1 MRKLS
6 AVVMCCLLAS
16 GALGSITSVDA
27 LSINKTSQV
36 RVNKLETKSNKE
48 KTVKYDMIVDSKFSG
63 ENGGEVEGIKTFKTV
78 QDSIN
83 AVSKNN
89 PNEVTIFI
97 KNGTY
102 KEKLTIDKPNI
113 TLIGEDRDKTKLT
126 YDVANASINP
136 DTGKAYGTGGSAS
149 ITIKYSATNFSAKN
163 ITMANEFVEGT
174 FNGSGEQAVAV
185 NNQADKSMF
194 VNCKFIGNQDTLLT
208 EAPGV
213 TIDENNPLPPVS
225 QLKKTRQYYY
235 KCEIQGDVDFIF
247 GRAQAVFDDCDI
259 LSLNRGSKSNNGYIT
274 AASTWENF
282 KYGYLITNSRLLG
295 EEGIAPNSVSL
306 GRPWHPNN
314 YKEANAR
321 VAYINCYMGE
331 HISTKG
337 WEDMSGFKAE
347 DADFFEYGS
356 YGPGAKSSDTRRVL
370 TKAEAS
376 KYTMENV
383 FSDGYD
389 TPWIPVVNAEEL
401 LPPKLTVEN
410 ELPEKVTNENL
421 KFIATLNK
429 DCKVNI
435 TLNGDSVLSSD
446 YKANDKIEKE
456 IKLTEGNNTIIVNL
470 EDKFGKTAKETF
482 KVYYDKQWSDD
493 LFTVSLVKVVD
504 TKTNK
509 KIRKI
514 SAGTTVQVNVEVK
527 NNSLLSQ
534 DGTLVIGLFD
544 KNNNMTSYTMV
555 EDSYDGQ
562 ETISAEAIFNI
573 PKDSTYSIKVF
584 MKK

>member
-1 MRKLS
+1 MKKLK
-6 AVVMCCLLAS
+6 AVVMCCLVAS

-27 LSINKTSQV
+27 LSTSKTNQV
-36 RVNKLETKSNKE
+36 KVNKLEKKSNK
-48 KTVKYDMIVDSKFSG
+48 TIKYDMIVDSKFSG
-63 ENGGEVEGIKTFKTV
+63 ENGTEVDGVKTFKTI
-78 QDSIN
+78 QSCID
-83 AVSKNN
+83 AVPKKS
-89 PNEVTIFI
+89 PNKVTIFI

-102 KEKLTIDKPNI
+102 KEKLKIDKQNI
-113 TLIGEDRDKTKLT
+113 SLIGEDRDKTILT

-136 DTGKAYGTGGSAS
+136 ETGKTYGTGGSAS
-149 ITIKYSATNFSAKN
+149 VTITYNATNFSAEN

-185 NNQADKSMF
+185 SNQADKSVF
-194 VNCKFIGNQDTLLT
+194 VNCKLIGNQDTLLT

-259 LSLNRGSKSNNGYIT
+259 VSLNRGSKSNNGYIT

-282 KYGYLITNSRLLG
+282 KYGYLIINSRLLG

-337 WEDMSGFKAE
+337 WDDMSGFKAE

-356 YGPGAKSSDTRRVL
+356 YGPGAKVSDTRRVL
-370 TKAEAS
+370 TDEQARE
-376 KYTMENV
+376 YTIANV
-383 FSDGYD
+383 FSYGYD
-389 TPWIPVVNAEEL
+389 SEWIPEIVAPV
-401 LPPKLTVEN
+401 LTLKSEIPN
-410 ELPEKVTNENL
+410 KVTNENL
-421 KFIATLNK
+421 EFIATVDKEAQVSIDLNNK
-429 DCKVNI
+429 N
-435 TLNGDSVLSSD
+435 VLSKS
-446 YKANDKIEKE
+446 YKANEE
-456 IKLTEGNNTIIVNL
+456 IKTDLTFIEGENTITVNIK
-470 EDKFGKTAKETF
+470 DKLGRTVSKTF
-482 KVYYDKQWSDD
+482 NVYYDKQWSDD
-493 LFTVSLVKVVD
+493 LFTVSVVKVID

-514 SAGTTVQVNVEVK
+514 SSGTTVQVDVQVK
-527 NNSLLSQ
+527 NNSLLNQ
-534 DGTLVIGLFD
+534 EGTLVIGLFD
-544 KNNNMTSYTMV
+544 GNDNMTSYTIV
-555 EDSYDGQ
+555 KDSYDGE
-562 ETISAEAIFNI
+562 ETINAQAIFNI
-573 PKDSTYSIKVF
+573 PKDSKYSVKAYIK
-584 MKK
+584 K

>member
-1 MRKLS
+1 MKKLK
-6 AVVMCCLLAS
+6 AVVMCCLVAS

-27 LSINKTSQV
+27 LSTSKTNQV
-36 RVNKLETKSNKE
+36 KVNRLEKKSNK
-48 KTVKYDMIVDSKFSG
+48 TIKYDMIVDSKFSG
-63 ENGGEVEGIKTFKTV
+63 ENGTEVDGVKTFKTI
-78 QDSIN
+78 QSCID
-83 AVSKNN
+83 AVPKKS
-89 PNEVTIFI
+89 PNKVTIFI

-102 KEKLTIDKPNI
+102 KEKLKIDKQNI
-113 TLIGEDRDKTKLT
+113 SLIGEDRDKTILT

-136 DTGKAYGTGGSAS
+136 ETGKTYGTGGSAS
-149 ITIKYSATNFSAKN
+149 VTITYNATNFSAEN

-185 NNQADKSMF
+185 SNQADKSVF
-194 VNCKFIGNQDTLLT
+194 VNCKLIGNQDTLLT

-259 LSLNRGSKSNNGYIT
+259 VSLNRGSKSNNGYIT

-282 KYGYLITNSRLLG
+282 KYGYLIINSRLLG

-337 WEDMSGFKAE
+337 WDDMSGFKAE

-356 YGPGAKSSDTRRVL
+356 YGPGAKVSDTRRVL
-370 TKAEAS
+370 TDEQARE
-376 KYTMENV
+376 YTIANV
-383 FSDGYD
+383 FSYGYD
-389 TPWIPVVNAEEL
+389 SEWIPEIVAPV
-401 LPPKLTVEN
+401 LTLKSEIPN
-410 ELPEKVTNENL
+410 KVTNENL
-421 KFIATLNK
+421 EFIATVDKEAQVSIDLNNK
-429 DCKVNI
+429 N
-435 TLNGDSVLSSD
+435 VLSKS
-446 YKANDKIEKE
+446 YKANEE
-456 IKLTEGNNTIIVNL
+456 IKTDLTFIEGENTITVNIK
-470 EDKFGKTAKETF
+470 DKLGRTVSKTF
-482 KVYYDKQWSDD
+482 NVYYDKQWSDD
-493 LFTVSLVKVVD
+493 LFTVSVVKVID

-514 SAGTTVQVNVEVK
+514 SSGTTIQVDVQVK
-527 NNSLLSQ
+527 NNSLLNQ
-534 DGTLVIGLFD
+534 EGTLVIGLFD
-544 KNNNMTSYTMV
+544 GNDNMTSYTIV
-555 EDSYDGQ
+555 KDSYDGE
-562 ETISAEAIFNI
+562 ETINAQAIFNI
-573 PKDSTYSIKVF
+573 PKDSKYSVKAYIK
-584 MKK
+584 K

>member
-1 MRKLS
+1 MKKLK
-6 AVVMCCLLAS
+6 AVVMCCLVAS

-27 LSINKTSQV
+27 LSTSKTNQV
-36 RVNKLETKSNKE
+36 KVNKLEKKSNK
-48 KTVKYDMIVDSKFSG
+48 TIKYDMIVDSKFSG
-63 ENGGEVEGIKTFKTV
+63 ENGTEVDGVKTFKTI
-78 QDSIN
+78 QSCID
-83 AVSKNN
+83 AVPKKS
-89 PNEVTIFI
+89 PNKVTIFI

-102 KEKLTIDKPNI
+102 KEKLKIDKQNI
-113 TLIGEDRDKTKLT
+113 SLIGEDRDKTILT

-136 DTGKAYGTGGSAS
+136 ETGKTYGTGGSAS
-149 ITIKYSATNFSAKN
+149 VTITYNATNFSAEN

-185 NNQADKSMF
+185 SNQADKSVF
-194 VNCKFIGNQDTLLT
+194 VNCKLIGNQDTLLT

-259 LSLNRGSKSNNGYIT
+259 VSLNRGSKSNNGYIT

-282 KYGYLITNSRLLG
+282 KYGYLIINSRLLG

-337 WEDMSGFKAE
+337 WDDMSGFKAE

-356 YGPGAKSSDTRRVL
+356 YGPGAKVSDTRIVL
-370 TKAEAS
+370 TDEQARE
-376 KYTMENV
+376 YTIANV
-383 FSDGYD
+383 FSYGYD
-389 TPWIPVVNAEEL
+389 SEWIPEIVAPV
-401 LPPKLTVEN
+401 LTLKSEIPN
-410 ELPEKVTNENL
+410 KVTNENL
-421 KFIATLNK
+421 EFIATVDKEAQVSIDLNNK
-429 DCKVNI
+429 N
-435 TLNGDSVLSSD
+435 VLSKS
-446 YKANDKIEKE
+446 YKANEE
-456 IKLTEGNNTIIVNL
+456 IKTDLTFIEGENTITVNIK
-470 EDKFGKTAKETF
+470 DKLGRTVSKTF
-482 KVYYDKQWSDD
+482 NVYYDKQWSDD
-493 LFTVSLVKVVD
+493 LFTVSVVKVID

-514 SAGTTVQVNVEVK
+514 SSGTTIQVDVQVK
-527 NNSLLSQ
+527 NNSLLNQ
-534 DGTLVIGLFD
+534 EGTLVIGLFD
-544 KNNNMTSYTMV
+544 ENDNMTSYTIV
-555 EDSYDGQ
+555 KDSYDGE
-562 ETISAEAIFNI
+562 ETINAQAIFNI
-573 PKDSTYSIKVF
+573 PKDSKYSVKAYIK
-584 MKK
+584 K

>member
-1 MRKLS
+1 MKKLK
-6 AVVMCCLLAS
+6 AVVMCCLVAS

-27 LSINKTSQV
+27 LSTSKTNQV
-36 RVNKLETKSNKE
+36 KVNKLEKKSNK
-48 KTVKYDMIVDSKFSG
+48 TIKYDMIVDSKFSG
-63 ENGGEVEGIKTFKTV
+63 ENGTEVDGVKTFKTI
-78 QDSIN
+78 QSCID
-83 AVSKNN
+83 AVPKKS
-89 PNEVTIFI
+89 PNKVTIFI

-102 KEKLTIDKPNI
+102 KEKLKIDKQNI
-113 TLIGEDRDKTKLT
+113 SLIGEDRDKTILT

-136 DTGKAYGTGGSAS
+136 ETGKTYGTGGSAS
-149 ITIKYSATNFSAKN
+149 VTITYNATNFSAEN

-185 NNQADKSMF
+185 SNQADKSVF
-194 VNCKFIGNQDTLLT
+194 VNCKLIGNQDTLLT

-259 LSLNRGSKSNNGYIT
+259 VSLNRGSKSNNGYIT

-282 KYGYLITNSRLLG
+282 KYGYLIINSRLLG

-331 HISTKG
+331 HITTKG
-337 WEDMSGFKAE
+337 WDDMSGFKAE

-356 YGPGAKSSDTRRVL
+356 YGPGAKVSDTRRVL
-370 TKAEAS
+370 TDEQARE
-376 KYTMENV
+376 YTIANV
-383 FSDGYD
+383 FSYGYD
-389 TPWIPVVNAEEL
+389 SEWIPEIVAPV
-401 LPPKLTVEN
+401 LTLKSEIPN
-410 ELPEKVTNENL
+410 KVTNENL
-421 KFIATLNK
+421 EFIATVDKEAQVSIDLNNK
-429 DCKVNI
+429 N
-435 TLNGDSVLSSD
+435 VLSKS
-446 YKANDKIEKE
+446 YKANEE
-456 IKLTEGNNTIIVNL
+456 IKTDLTFIEGENTITVNIK
-470 EDKFGKTAKETF
+470 DKLGRTVSKTF
-482 KVYYDKQWSDD
+482 NVYYDKQWSDD
-493 LFTVSLVKVVD
+493 LFTVSVVKVID

-514 SAGTTVQVNVEVK
+514 SSGTTIQVDVQVK
-527 NNSLLSQ
+527 NNSLLNQ
-534 DGTLVIGLFD
+534 EGTLVIGLFD
-544 KNNNMTSYTMV
+544 GNDNMTSYTIV
-555 EDSYDGQ
+555 KDSYDGE
-562 ETISAEAIFNI
+562 ETINAQAIFNI
-573 PKDSTYSIKVF
+573 PKDSKYSVKAYIK
-584 MKK
+584 K

>member
-1 MRKLS
+1 MKKLK
-6 AVVMCCLLAS
+6 AVVMCCLVAS

-27 LSINKTSQV
+27 LSTSKTNQV
-36 RVNKLETKSNKE
+36 KVNKLEKKSNK
-48 KTVKYDMIVDSKFSG
+48 TIKYDMIVDSKFSG
-63 ENGGEVEGIKTFKTV
+63 ENGTEVDGVKTFKTI
-78 QDSIN
+78 QSCID
-83 AVSKNN
+83 AVPKKS
-89 PNEVTIFI
+89 PNKVTIFI

-102 KEKLTIDKPNI
+102 KEKLKIDKQNI
-113 TLIGEDRDKTKLT
+113 SLIGEDRDKTILT

-136 DTGKAYGTGGSAS
+136 ETGKTYGTGGSAS
-149 ITIKYSATNFSAKN
+149 VTITYNATNFSAEN

-185 NNQADKSMF
+185 SNQADKSVF
-194 VNCKFIGNQDTLLT
+194 VNCKLIGNQDTLLT

-259 LSLNRGSKSNNGYIT
+259 VSLNRGSKSNNGYIT

-282 KYGYLITNSRLLG
+282 KYGYLIINSRLLG

-337 WEDMSGFKAE
+337 WDDMSGFKAE

-356 YGPGAKSSDTRRVL
+356 YGPGAKVSDTRRVL
-370 TKAEAS
+370 TDEQERE
-376 KYTMENV
+376 YTIANV
-383 FSDGYD
+383 FSYGYD
-389 TPWIPVVNAEEL
+389 SEWIPEIVAPV
-401 LPPKLTVEN
+401 LTLKSKIPN
-410 ELPEKVTNENL
+410 KVTNENL
-421 KFIATLNK
+421 EFISTVDKEAQVSRDLNNK
-429 DCKVNI
+429 N
-435 TLNGDSVLSSD
+435 VLSKS
-446 YKANDKIEKE
+446 YKANEE
-456 IKLTEGNNTIIVNL
+456 IKTDLTFIEGENTITVNIK
-470 EDKFGKTAKETF
+470 DKLGRTVSKTF
-482 KVYYDKQWSDD
+482 NVYYDKQWSDD
-493 LFTVSLVKVVD
+493 LFTVSVVKVID

-514 SAGTTVQVNVEVK
+514 SSGTTIQVDVQVK
-527 NNSLLSQ
+527 NNSLLNQ
-534 DGTLVIGLFD
+534 EGTLVIGLFD
-544 KNNNMTSYTMV
+544 GNDNMTSYTIV
-555 EDSYDGQ
+555 KDSYDGE
-562 ETISAEAIFNI
+562 ETINAQAIFNI
-573 PKDSTYSIKVF
+573 PKDSKYSVKAYIK
-584 MKK
+584 K